1 MDNPVHPSVIGT
13 AVALVIAASTGSTL
27 WWMLHP
33 PASHVQKLAAKATS
47 DVARL
52 AGSIM
57 VVFSPEIDSAHMMAF
72 AAKIARGQKTDLL
85 ALYVIEV
92 PFTLPPNAE
101 MPIEDRAAL
110 DALGSAESIAMN
122 NGVNIRK
129 ETIKA
134 RVMDQSVLDV
144 AKREKASLIMLGSF
158 REGKYTG
165 APLGRTIERIAANAK
180 CDVLIGVEGKHGTL
194 LVDENAPRSGS

>member
-1 MDNPVHPSVIGT
+1 MATSVHPSLAG
-13 AVALVIAASTGSTL
+13 ALVAFLIAAMTGCTL

-33 PASHVQKLAAKATS
+33 PASLVQRLAAKATS

-72 AAKIARGQKTDLL
+72 AAKIARGQKTELL

-92 PFTLPPNAE
+92 PFTLPPTAG
-101 MPIEDRAAL
+101 MPREERAAL
-110 DALGSAESIAMN
+110 DALGSAETIAMN
-122 NGVNIRK
+122 NGVHIRK

-134 RVMDQSVLDV
+134 RVMDQSVLAV

-165 APLGRTIERIAANAK
+165 APLGRTIETIAANAK
-180 CDVLIGVEGKHGTL
+180 CDVLIGVEGKHGSL
-194 LVDENAPRSGS
+194 LIDENRP

>member
-1 MDNPVHPSVIGT
+1 MDNPIHPSAIGT
-13 AVALVIAASTGSTL
+13 AVAVVIAASTGSTL

-33 PASHVQKLAAKATS
+33 PASYVQKMAAKATS

-72 AAKIARGQKTDLL
+72 AAKIARGQKTELL

-101 MPIEDRAAL
+101 MPLEDRAAL
-110 DALGSAESIAMN
+110 YRPGWYATWNQVDDDKMDALSPIFHLERVAAFMAFDDPERNLLILYRLDPPVPGQPGKKKRRAIPKQLQTKIGQQPSAS
-122 NGVNIRK
+122 
-129 ETIKA
+129 
-134 RVMDQSVLDV
+134 QL
-144 AKREKASLIMLGSF
+144 
-158 REGKYTG
+158 
-165 APLGRTIERIAANAK
+165 
-180 CDVLIGVEGKHGTL
+180 KH
-194 LVDENAPRSGS
+194 